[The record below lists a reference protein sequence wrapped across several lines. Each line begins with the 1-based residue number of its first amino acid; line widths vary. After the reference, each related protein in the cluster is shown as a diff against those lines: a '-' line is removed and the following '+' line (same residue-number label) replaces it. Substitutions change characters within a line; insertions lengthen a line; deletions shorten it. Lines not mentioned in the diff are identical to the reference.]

1 MMKKLLLLVILTV
14 LLGIKLNA
22 QGDSVANSEAF
33 CSGGGELVFNNIT
46 GSPNS
51 TTVGCLGTIPN
62 AAYYFLET
70 DRPGDLVFTISQ
82 TDLGGTPIDV
92 DFIAWGPFASIAAA
106 DAAINLAPCTPIACP
121 DNTIDPTFYP
131 YASDDIVDCS
141 YDPAPIENLSIT
153 NAMAGEIYI
162 VLITNYDDVP
172 GNISIQQTFGTG
184 STSCSGIPVC
194 GSGFYDKAGQT
205 TDYAN
210 NEVNDITT
218 IFPDVAGGIV
228 TVTFNSF
235 DLVDAGDT
243 LAVYDGDSATTLI
256 GTYSGTTI
264 PGPFTST
271 DPSGALTFVFNSN
284 ASGVASGWDADV
296 TCTEPPPTL
305 VCGTTFTDS
314 GGIGSDYSNDEYN
327 ITTFYPDTAGEVITV
342 TFTSFDI
349 EPFDPFFGFFDYMA
363 VYDGPNTLASSLIG
377 RFAGTELAL
386 SSFTSTHP
394 TGALTFL
401 FVSDSSLVYPGWTAD
416 VTCGIPTS
424 DCGISFYDTGGSVG
438 DYLNDQF
445 HVSTFYPDSPGDLVT
460 ATFNAFNI
468 ENTYDFLYVFDG
480 PNQFSTQVVGSPF
493 TGNTIPGPFTSTHA
507 SGALT
512 FVFIS
517 DFSNTLS
524 GWEVD
529 ITCSNPLDICG
540 TTFYDDGGTG
550 SYTNSP
556 TSTTTLL
563 PDNPG
568 DIITVTFVSFN
579 TRNNDYLYVYDGPDA
594 TYPLIDTLSG
604 NLGIPPGPYTSTD
617 ASGALTFVFVNN
629 QVNQVRPGWEANI
642 TCSTSACDLSIRDIP
657 NGASCNPIYTELT
670 VSDNVVFS
678 ENFDAFGTPSGWTID
693 NGPNN
698 TEWYVSNSSNAVGDA
713 NEFILAWLRGNRNS
727 NGTWSLTSPV
737 INING
742 LTNLELSY
750 YQFLEDF
757 DFTNYPYSIFI
768 ETSLDSG
775 PWIAQSSMTPTGDV
789 GPNIPNIDL
798 SSLSGTT
805 LQIRFRMTG
814 MPYGF
819 FNWAIDNVLVTG
831 DGPPSG
837 GQITWSPITDLFT
850 NASLTTVYS
859 GGFAETV
866 FAAPNSTTTYTAT
879 DSSNSCTATA
889 DVIIDLKTW
898 IGGDT
903 TAPNTDPVDWM
914 NAGNWSGGTIPSATD
929 CVLIPNTSNN
939 PILYSGDNGTS
950 LNLTINAGGILN
962 QESNSTLTVV
972 NNILVSTGGNYN
984 MEDSAS
990 LIQVDNVANTVDG
1003 TFTMQRT
1010 ANIIENDYVYWSSP
1024 VTTFNIE
1031 AISPGTPNGYKYR
1044 WLPTVGSRF
1053 PGPAPDFVPNDY
1065 GDWQS
1070 ANTGPMNVGKGYI
1083 VKGPTGFG
1091 STLAPFTATFSGTPN
1106 NGSITQAI
1114 ERGTYTGTP
1123 YTYIPNGSATLTV
1136 TSDDD
1141 NWNLIGNPYP
1151 SALHCI
1157 DFLSANTNVDGTAYI
1172 WTHGTDIGAGNG
1184 QSFYDEFT
1192 YSYSGADY
1200 LAVNATG
1207 NSIPETYKG
1216 FIGAGQGFFVL
1227 MMDTGLP
1234 NQVVTF
1240 ENTMRNFDYRNDQF
1254 FRNTATSD
1262 EGSHTKHRIWLDYIN
1277 PSGGTN
1283 TTLVGYIDGA
1293 TNLKDRMFDAKTT
1306 RGDGL
1311 NLYSMINDDAY
1322 IIQGR
1327 QTPFVDSDTVPLG
1340 LNITEAGIQTI
1351 AINTLDGLF
1360 QDTDQQIYIEDLVT
1374 GMIHNLNNA
1383 PYTFTSDTGEI
1394 EDRFI
1399 LRYTASTLGVKDFES
1414 LNGIKVFKEND
1425 KIVVKSDFET
1435 IQSIE
1440 VYDLLGRNL
1449 FKNSSINMTR
1459 YTIEAIS
1466 PEKVTLFLK
1475 IKLVDGQ
1482 QKIAKF
1488 IF

>member
-1 MMKKLLLLVILTV
+1 MKKLLSLVLFTV
-14 LLGIKLNA
+14 LIVAKLNA
-22 QGDSVANSEAF
+22 QGDSVANAEAF

-46 GSPNS
+46 GSPNL
-51 TTVGCLGTIPN
+51 TTVGCLGSIPN

-106 DAAINLAPCTPIACP
+106 DAAINLVPCTPTACP

-131 YASDDIVDCS
+131 YASDNIVDCS

-162 VLITNYDDVP
+162 VLITNYDDIP

-184 STSCSGIPVC
+184 STSCSGIPIC
-194 GSGFYDKAGQT
+194 GSGFYDNAGQT
-205 TDYAN
+205 SDYAN
-210 NEVNDITT
+210 NEVNDTTT

-235 DLVDAGDT
+235 DLADAGDT
-243 LAVYDGDSATTLI
+243 LAVYDGDTATTLV
-256 GTYSGTTI
+256 GTYSGTSI

-296 TCTEPPPTL
+296 TCTEPPPIP

-314 GGIGSDYSNDEYN
+314 GGIGSNYSYDEYN
-327 ITTFYPDTAGEVITV
+327 ITTFYPDSAGEVITV
-342 TFTSFDI
+342 TFNSFDI
-349 EPFDPFFGFFDYMA
+349 EFIFDYMN

-377 RFAGTELAL
+377 TFWGNELAL
-386 SSFTSTHP
+386 SSITSTHP

-401 FVSDSSLVYPGWTAD
+401 FSSDNIGNYPGWSAD
-416 VTCGIPTS
+416 VTCAIPTS
-424 DCGISFYDTGGSVG
+424 DCGITFYDTGGSSG
-438 DYLNDQF
+438 NYANNQYNIN
-445 HVSTFYPDSPGDLVT
+445 TFYPDTPGDLVT
-460 ATFNAFNI
+460 ATVNTFNV
-468 ENTYDFLYVFDG
+468 ENGFDILYVVDG
-480 PNQFSTQVVGSPF
+480 PNQYGTLIGSY
-493 TGNTIPGPFTSTHA
+493 TGTTIPTSFTSTHA

-512 FVFIS
+512 FVFSS
-517 DFSNTLS
+517 DVSNVSS
-524 GWEVD
+524 GWDIE
-529 ITCSNPLDICG
+529 ITCVDPLSSCG
-540 TTFYDDGGTG
+540 TTFYDDGGQG
-550 SYTNSP
+550 GNYSNNQNDV
-556 TSTTTLL
+556 TTTFF

-568 DIITVTFVSFN
+568 DVVTATFTSFN
-579 TRNNDYLYVYDGPDA
+579 TRLSPDNLEVFDGPDA
-594 TYPLIDTLSG
+594 TYPSLGVYFGNITL
-604 NLGIPPGPYTSTD
+604 GPFTSSD
-617 ASGALTFVFVNN
+617 ASGALTFVFNSNN
-629 QVNQVRPGWEANI
+629 SQNRAGWAADI
-642 TCSTSACDLSIRDIP
+642 TCSTSPCNLSIRDIP
-657 NGASCNPIYTELT
+657 NGASCNPIYTELS

-678 ENFDAFGTPSGWTID
+678 ENFEAFGTPSGWTID

-698 TEWYVSNSSNAVGDA
+698 TEWYVSNSSNAGGDA

-737 INING
+737 ITING
-742 LTNLELSY
+742 ITNLELSY

-775 PWIAQSSMTPTGDV
+775 PWIGQSSMTPTGDV

-798 SSLSGTT
+798 STLSGTT

-837 GQITWSPITDLFT
+837 GQITWSPLTDLFT
-850 NASLTTVYS
+850 DASLTTVYS

-866 FAAPNSTTTYTAT
+866 FATPNSTTTYTAT
-879 DSSNSCTATA
+879 DTSNSCTDTV

-929 CVLIPNTSNN
+929 CVLIPNTLNN

-972 NNILVSTGGNYN
+972 NNILVSTGGTYE

-990 LIQVDNVANTVDG
+990 LIQIDNVANTVDG
-1003 TFTMQRT
+1003 AFTMQRT

-1024 VTTFNIE
+1024 VTAFNIE

-1044 WLPTVGSRF
+1044 WLPTVGTRF

-1070 ANTGPMNVGKGYI
+1070 TNTGIMAIGKGYI
-1083 VKGPTGFG
+1083 VKGPTGHG
-1091 STLAPFTATFSGTPN
+1091 GTPAPYTATFSGTPN
-1106 NGSITQAI
+1106 NGFITQSI

-1157 DFLSANTNVDGTAYI
+1157 DFLTANTNVDGTAYI
-1172 WTHGTDIGAGNG
+1172 WTHGTDIGTGNG
-1184 QSFYDEFT
+1184 QSFYDEFA

-1227 MMDTGLP
+1227 MLDTGLP
-1234 NQVVTF
+1234 SQVVTF
-1240 ENTMRNFDYRNDQF
+1240 ENSMRNFDYRNDQF
-1254 FRNTATSD
+1254 FRNTTTSD
-1262 EGSHTKHRIWLDYIN
+1262 EDSDTKHRIWLDYIN

-1283 TTLVGYIDGA
+1283 TALVGYIDGA
-1293 TNLKDRMFDAKTT
+1293 TNLKDRMFDAKIT

-1311 NLYSMINDDAY
+1311 NLYSIINDDAY

-1340 LNITEAGIQTI
+1340 INITQAGIQTI

-1360 QDTDQQIYIEDLVT
+1360 HETDQQIYIEDLVT

-1383 PYTFTSDTGEI
+1383 PYIFTSEIGEI

-1399 LRYTASTLGVKDFES
+1399 LRYTTNTLGVKDIDT
-1414 LNGIKVFKEND
+1414 LNGIKVFKKED
-1425 KIVVKSDFET
+1425 QIVVKSDFET
-1435 IQSIE
+1435 IKSIQ
-1440 VYDLLGRNL
+1440 VYDLLGRDL
-1449 FKNSSINMTR
+1449 FTNTSINHSH
-1459 YTIEAIS
+1459 YSIEGIS
-1466 PEKVTLFLK
+1466 PKTATLFLK

-1482 QKIAKF
+1482 QKIAKL